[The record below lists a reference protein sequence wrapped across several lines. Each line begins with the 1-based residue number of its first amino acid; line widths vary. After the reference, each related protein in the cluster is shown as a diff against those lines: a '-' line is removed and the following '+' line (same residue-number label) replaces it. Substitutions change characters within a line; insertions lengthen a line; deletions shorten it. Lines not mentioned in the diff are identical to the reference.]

1 MIKVSLER
9 VIIER
14 VTFLFLN
21 LPEPRL
27 KFLIWRVNRWRFQIF
42 GVILYLE
49 FFLSQPFW
57 PILCPTCPP
66 ATLRSREKCL
76 PKKLPLESLSVPFPT
91 SCFHSIHRIHKG
103 RGCWLKDRIFG
114 LFFLD
119 KRIGNAI
126 ALFHMTTVLIW
137 LTKGLITW
145 LVDWLIDWLP
155 DSLINKL
162 TDWLSNWLT
171 DWLTQCLIHW
181 LADCLTEF
189 LTDSLIEWLTYCL
202 TYWLKDQLANWMTH
216 WLTNRLPDD
225 WPTGKLAHSLTV

>member
-1 MIKVSLER
+1 MTVSNLQCDFTIGIFFSHNRSDQSCVQPVRQLHCSLVRSASPRNSHWSLCQCHFQLHVFTPYIGFIKV
-9 VIIER
+9 V
-14 VTFLFLN
+14 VVG
-21 LPEPRL
+21 L
-27 KFLIWRVNRWRFQIF
+27 KIGFSAW
-42 GVILYLE
+42 
-49 FFLSQPFW
+49 
-57 PILCPTCPP
+57 
-66 ATLRSREKCL
+66 
-76 PKKLPLESLSVPFPT
+76 
-91 SCFHSIHRIHKG
+91 
-103 RGCWLKDRIFG
+103 
-114 LFFLD
+114 FLD
-119 KRIGNAI
+119 KRIGNAM

-189 LTDSLIEWLTYCL
+189 LTDSLIEWLSYCL